1 VIQRDARSLE
11 ALVQSDLAK
20 ELLAAASILPSISGR
35 RLYHDAE
42 KTKYWSEAEAKG
54 LREEERRALTAR
66 EIDEEFFYNTN
77 YGTPLAYARPLDLL
91 GLGKDGV
98 AGKKIIDFGFG
109 GIGHL
114 RLLASLGADV
124 TGIDVDPL
132 LRALYSEPGDQG
144 TIKGLRGRTG
154 HLRLL
159 FGSFPAEAAVR
170 DAAGEGYD
178 LFLSKNVLK
187 RGYIHPEQPVKER
200 HQIKLGVDDETFVK
214 TVFARL
220 KPGGRFFIYN
230 LTPAPNTPGKP
241 YRTWADGRCPFP
253 REMLE
258 AAGFR
263 VVAYNQD
270 DTAAARAM
278 GRALGWDKAQDGEP
292 GMDLENDLF
301 GQYTLSERPVA
312 KKK

>member
-1 VIQRDARSLE
+1 MIQRDAKALE
-11 ALVQSDLAK
+11 AWVHTDLVK
-20 ELLAAASILPSISGR
+20 ELLAATSLLPSIAVR

-42 KTKYWSEAEAKG
+42 KTKYWSEAEAKR
-54 LREEERRALTAR
+54 LSDEERRALTVR
-66 EIDEEFFYNTN
+66 EVDEEFFYNTN
-77 YGTPLAYARPLDLL
+77 YGTPLAYSRPLDLL
-91 GLGKDGV
+91 GFGKDGV
-98 AGKKIIDFGFG
+98 VGKKILDFGFG
-109 GIGHL
+109 GVGHL

-124 TGIDVDPL
+124 TGIEVDPL

-144 TIKGLRGRTG
+144 PIKGLRGRDG
-154 HLRLL
+154 SLRLL
-159 FGSFPAEAAVR
+159 FGSFPAEPPIR
-170 DAAGEGYD
+170 EAAGAGYD

-200 HQIKLGVDDETFVK
+200 HQIKLGVDDEAFVK
-214 TVFARL
+214 TVFAML

-230 LTPAPNTPGKP
+230 LAPAPSPPGKP
-241 YRTWADGRCPFP
+241 YKSWADGRCPFP
-253 REMLE
+253 KEMLE

-278 GRALGWDKAQDGEP
+278 GRVLGWDKPEDGEP

-301 GQYTLSERPVA
+301 GQYTLSEKPAA